1 MNFRLP
7 TLDLFWSQTW
17 EAFGPYLLPTL
28 IAGALFVTL
37 LLLGRRGEHDAKV
50 QRELRRPGA
59 APTSSPATLPAA
71 PLAVSAAETAA
82 EKSARQAL
90 ANAAAT
96 SAATAAATSAANLPA
111 APAATIAPPALLV
124 VDDSAVV
131 RAKLRKLLEGAGY
144 RVVLA
149 NDGHQAL
156 AALPNDFFSVLI
168 TDLEMPNMGGV
179 ELIASVQGSLET
191 EDLPIIAITG
201 HDELQAHVR
210 DCQGLYGIFR
220 KPWNDRELLRR
231 VEALAGLRV
240 QRSAATA

>member
-1 MNFRLP
+1 MNLRLP
-7 TLDLFWSQTW
+7 TSDLFWSQTW

-28 IAGALFVTL
+28 IAGALFVVL
-37 LLLGRRGEHDAKV
+37 LLLGRRGEAVAERDET
-50 QRELRRPGA
+50 QR
-59 APTSSPATLPAA
+59 TSPVRSSVEP
-71 PLAVSAAETAA
+71 VAEAHHA
-82 EKSARQAL
+82 ARQAI
-90 ANAAAT
+90 ADAAASAAAT
-96 SAATAAATSAANLPA
+96 TAVVTAAAAGEPLPPVVA
-111 APAATIAPPALLV
+111 APAEPPALLV

-149 NDGHQAL
+149 NDGHEAL
-156 AALPNDFFSVLI
+156 AALPGDFFSVLI

-179 ELIASVQGSLET
+179 ELIAHVQGSQET

-240 QRSAATA
+240 RQAQPAA

>member
-1 MNFRLP
+1 MNPSLP
-7 TLDLFWSQTW
+7 TPDLFWSQTW
-17 EAFGPYLLPTL
+17 EAFGPYLVPTL
-28 IAGALFVTL
+28 IAGALFVVL
-37 LLLGRRGEHDAKV
+37 LLVGRRGEGMPPTDDPNRTNTV
-50 QRELRRPGA
+50 RPA
-59 APTSSPATLPAA
+59 V
-71 PLAVSAAETAA
+71 LAEPVAEARQV
-82 EKSARQAL
+82 ARQAI
-90 ANAAAT
+90 ADAAA
-96 SAATAAATSAANLPA
+96 SAAATAAVVTAAAAGEPLPPAGPMAAAQAEPA
-111 APAATIAPPALLV
+111 AVLV

-149 NDGHQAL
+149 NDGHEAL
-156 AALPNDFFSVLI
+156 AALPGDFFSVLI

-179 ELIASVQGSLET
+179 ELIAHVQGSQDT
-191 EDLPIIAITG
+191 EDLPVIAITG

-240 QRSAATA
+240 RQSTPAA

>member
-1 MNFRLP
+1 MNLRLP
-7 TLDLFWSQTW
+7 TPDLFWSQTW

-28 IAGALFVTL
+28 IAGALFVVL
-37 LLLGRRGEHDAKV
+37 LLLGKRGEAVANRD
-50 QRELRRPGA
+50 ETLR
-59 APTSSPATLPAA
+59 TSS
-71 PLAVSAAETAA
+71 VRSGAEPVA
-82 EKSARQAL
+82 EARHAARQAI
-90 ANAAAT
+90 ADAAASAAAT
-96 SAATAAATSAANLPA
+96 TAVVTAAAAGEPLAPVPA
-111 APAATIAPPALLV
+111 APAEPPALLV

-149 NDGHQAL
+149 NDGQEAL
-156 AALPNDFFSVLI
+156 AALPGDFFSVLI

-179 ELIASVQGSLET
+179 ELIAHVQGSQDT

-240 QRSAATA
+240 RQAQPAA

>member
-1 MNFRLP
+1 EEGIRVGLLRPITLWPFP
-7 TLDLFWSQTW
+7 TQ
-17 EAFGPYLLPTL
+17 A
-28 IAGALFVTL
+28 IA
-37 LLLGRRGEHDAKV
+37 DA
-50 QRELRRPGA
+50 A
-59 APTSSPATLPAA
+59 AS
-71 PLAVSAAETAA
+71 
-82 EKSARQAL
+82 
-90 ANAAAT
+90 AAAT
-96 SAATAAATSAANLPA
+96 TAVVTAAAAGEPLAPVPA
-111 APAATIAPPALLV
+111 APAEPPALLV

-149 NDGHQAL
+149 NDGQEAL
-156 AALPNDFFSVLI
+156 AALPGDFFSVLI

-179 ELIASVQGSLET
+179 ELIAHVQGSQDT

-240 QRSAATA
+240 RQAQPAA